1 MMVRMYTGRSI
12 EKMTPIS
19 NARTARSRAPA
30 VPVGSPPYSRP
41 APTTYWT
48 ASCAAET
55 RAGVP
60 PARARDGAAT
70 AIFAIF
76 REVAM
81 LNNYFDTN
89 AHDSW
94 ALGAVQSPPRAYYT
108 VCVVDYSRPVD
119 FNVLWWAEK
128 DDFGACL
135 KKRRSTHHA
144 APTTDPTVEQS
155 TFSPPTAHPRHR
167 RPPTQ
172 RRLPRGRGRS
182 SRRPYERR

>member
-1 MMVRMYTGRSI
+1 MVRMYTGRSI

-76 REVAM
+76 CEVAM

-144 APTTDPTVEQS
+144 APTTDPTVEQRP
-155 TFSPPTAHPRHR
+155 FPRPTAHPRHR